1 MQLSH
6 PEQSLISPM
15 PPFMKQSGFNTLAIP
30 IHNDIITIPVY
41 ITFRIIRGTINLL

>member
-6 PEQSLISPM
+6 PEQTLISPM
-15 PPFMKQSGFNTLAIP
+15 LPFMKQSGFNTLAIP